1 MSNELE
7 NPPFYISRH
16 IRVGESILTEEELLA
31 SSDLIILLAPPG
43 AGKTELLKRLAEL
56 LQVSSLR
63 AAVFRNSPE
72 ASLANDLIIDAMDEV
87 ARVSEENVWDI
98 FGKAS
103 KATGTVI
110 FASRSSEW
118 ESSRTKLIEE
128 QFGREAVTASIVEF
142 TQDEQKLL
150 FEHAFQGENFEAF
163 LEETQRFDLTPLLG
177 NPQFLQI
184 FGYAFVQNHGKF
196 QSKLQI
202 YSDAARQLALEANS
216 GRSSR
221 GRPEA
226 SAIVKEAGNIFA
238 HLLLSGASGVTVK
251 EKIDD
256 HNYPYIGKFKDVLS
270 IEWTALLDSQL
281 FKLGNTQDEHEPVH
295 RIVAEFLAAKHLV
308 NQTEDS
314 SNRLS
319 VRRCL
324 AIIAPNGVV
333 RDELRGL
340 FAWMAALGNIET
352 QKKLIEI
359 DPYAVLANGDP
370 SQLTPP
376 NKIFLI
382 QQLQRLSEQD
392 PYFRR
397 SDMWRSFNIG
407 QFFTNDTVL
416 ALRPL
421 LTDKTVKPHLR
432 TLILEL
438 IAGTPVVSDV
448 TNELENLALSPSSNK
463 QERIAAYA
471 LLLDCPT
478 YDANHTLSGLISE
491 DTATSLQMAISLI
504 TSYGAERFKLDRLLV
519 LLRKISAL
527 HSSQRTSLIT
537 EKYNFYYFRKFLEE
551 FPVENIEYYL
561 DKLTEDLECTCG
573 KERDFECKCRFGPS
587 KIIGLLLDRYFEARN
602 GPHDP
607 DRLWTWLKKLR
618 FPNRL
623 MPEHSS
629 SVNALASNHSL
640 RQRIHKLAFGEVQ
653 TLEEYR
659 DVRFALLIDHHHSG
673 IEIQERD
680 LIELLK
686 YAEENN
692 LYELWK
698 CLWAPHRFYSEH
710 KKYDPVR
717 AFMREQA
724 RGNNELQIIWSDL
737 NRRDINHWNENR
749 RTHPNRR
756 KKFERRDRDNKEKI
770 ENYLKKNFEF
780 ILSGNHFWWLQH
792 FANWEMFGESE
803 ISEFVSRE
811 VAQEALSNC
820 IPFLSNHVSSLEEM
834 GQHRGHQVAQVLFI
848 ACLLLWRNG
857 FPIKDLPKSVLHAAR
872 VKLGNSSGLDDT
884 EIDAFETELN
894 HAIFSDDDDNE
905 QFARAFI
912 EPGLKRLE
920 VPNFASWLGSRPF
933 LKTVRKKLSM
943 EWLERFP
950 DMRFDAEY
958 ELFKTACKENSQQDI
973 CSLISQRLE
982 FYSPKEKREFS
993 SSDHDRRTFW
1003 LLNSF
1008 FHDDNK
1014 VAWEELKSDRD
1025 SLLGI
1030 AARSERYLADDDD
1043 LSPPLSAEK
1052 LYAVLDAF
1060 FDQWPEV
1067 ELPSSWG
1074 SSSPP
1079 GEKAYR
1085 YISGI
1090 PSRIGRTPPA
1100 NAIPI
1105 LDRLI
1110 AEERFLKFRNAF
1122 LSERAFCLRKLAL
1135 EHFSPPSPSDIVAL
1149 LRNQEIASVEDL
1161 RALIIENLGDLEQQI
1176 REAETDTLEN
1186 FYEGYEHV
1194 NENTAR
1200 NRLVELLKGRMSALN
1215 LAIEIERH
1223 MRDSNRC
1230 DIAVASM
1237 IDGRRRLLMIEVKGQ
1252 WHRELFSAAS
1262 TQLDQRYSVHPDAEQ
1277 QGVYLVLWFGKDVA
1291 IADRRRSEIQS
1302 SEQLDSEII
1311 KSMPQELKGRID
1323 VFVIDLSRTQ

>member
-1 MSNELE
+1 ME

-63 AAVFRNSPE
+63 AAVFRNRPE

-150 FEHAFQGENFEAF
+150 FERAFQGENFEAF
-163 LEETQRFDLTPLLG
+163 LKETQRFDLTPLLG

-184 FGYAFVQNHGKF
+184 FGYAFVQSHGKF

-251 EKIDD
+251 ETIDD

-324 AIIAPNGVV
+324 AVIAPNGVV

-340 FAWMAALGNIET
+340 FGWMAALGNIET
-352 QKKLIEI
+352 QKTLIEI

-370 SQLTPP
+370 SQLTPQS
-376 NKIFLI
+376 KTFLI
-382 QQLQRLSEQD
+382 QQLQCLSEQD

-407 QFFTNDTVL
+407 QFFTNDTVS
-416 ALRPL
+416 ALRSL
-421 LTDKTVKPHLR
+421 IADETVNSHLKI
-432 TLILEL
+432 LILEL
-438 IAGTPVVSDV
+438 LAGTPVVSDL
-448 TNELENLALSPSSNK
+448 TDELEHLALCRSSHK
-463 QERIAAYA
+463 QERIEAYD
-471 LLLDCPT
+471 LLLDCGE
-478 YDANHTLSGLISE
+478 YDATHTLDELISE
-491 DTATSLQMAISLI
+491 DTGTSLQMATRLI
-504 TSYGAERFKLDRLLV
+504 TSCGAEQFTFDVLLV
-519 LLRKISAL
+519 VLRKISAL
-527 HSSQRTSLIT
+527 YSRNRPYRRT
-537 EKYNFYYFRKFLEE
+537 ERYNLYYFTKFLAE
-551 FPVENIEYYL
+551 FPVEHIEDYI
-561 DKLTEDLECTCG
+561 DHLTEDLECTCG
-573 KERDFECKCRFGPS
+573 KERDFECECRFGRS
-587 KIIGLLLDRYFEARN
+587 KTIGCLLDRYFSEN
-602 GPHDP
+602 KGPYDP
-607 DRLWTWLKKLR
+607 ERLWAWLKKLR

-623 MPEHSS
+623 TPEDSI
-629 SVNALASNHSL
+629 SVKVLSSNHSL
-640 RQRIHKLAFGEVQ
+640 RQDIHKLAFGEAHTAEQ
-653 TLEEYR
+653 YR
-659 DVRFALLIDHHHSG
+659 DVRFGLLIDHHHSG
-673 IEIQERD
+673 IQIQKRD

-686 YAEENN
+686 FAEDNS

-698 CLWAPHRFYSEH
+698 CLWAPHSYYSDD
-710 KKYDPVR
+710 KKSNPVR
-717 AFMREQA
+717 AFTRKQA
-724 RGNNELQIIWSDL
+724 RKNKELQKIWTQL
-737 NRRDINHWNENR
+737 NRHSINEWREIK
-749 RTHPNRR
+749 RTHPTR
-756 KKFERRDRDNKEKI
+756 KNHLQRIDRENKEKI
-770 ENYLKKNFEF
+770 ENDVKKNLDA
-780 ILSGNHFWWLQH
+780 IRGGKHFWWLQH
-792 FANWEMFGESE
+792 FSNWEIFGSSE
-803 ISEFVSRE
+803 ISDFVSRE
-811 VAQEALSNC
+811 ISQEALINC
-820 IPFLSNHVSSLEEM
+820 IPHLSNHVPSLEEM
-834 GQHRGHQVAQVLFI
+834 GQHRGHAIAQILFV
-848 ACLLLWRNG
+848 ACLLRWRNG
-857 FPIKDLPKSVLHAAR
+857 FPVKDLPKSILLAAR
-872 VKLGNSSGLDDT
+872 VKSGNSSGLDET
-884 EIDAFETELN
+884 EVDAFETELN
-894 HAIFSDDDDNE
+894 QAIFSDNDDKE

-912 EPGLKRLE
+912 EPGLKRTE
-920 VPNFASWLGSRPF
+920 GPNFASWLGSRPF

-950 DMRFDAEY
+950 DMPFDAEY

-982 FYSPKEKREFS
+982 FYSPKEKREIS

-1014 VAWEELKSDRD
+1014 VAWEELKSDRNN
-1025 SLLGI
+1025 LLGI
-1030 AARSERYLADDDD
+1030 AARSERYLADDEE
-1043 LSPPLSAEK
+1043 LSPPLSPEK
-1052 LYAVLDAF
+1052 LYDVLDAF
-1060 FDQWPEV
+1060 FEQWPEV

-1135 EHFSPPSPSDIVAL
+1135 ENFSPPSPSDIMAL

-1230 DIAVASM
+1230 DITIASL

-1291 IADRRRSEIQS
+1291 IADRKRSEIQS
-1302 SEQLDSEII
+1302 SEQLHSEII

-1323 VFVIDLSRTQ
+1323 VFVMDLSR